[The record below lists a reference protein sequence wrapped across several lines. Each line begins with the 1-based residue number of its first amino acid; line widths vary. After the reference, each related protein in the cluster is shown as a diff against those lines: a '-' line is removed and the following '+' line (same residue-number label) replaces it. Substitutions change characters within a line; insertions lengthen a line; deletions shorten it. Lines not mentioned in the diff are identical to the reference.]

1 MAQLLLEHDVRRL
14 LTMHEAL
21 MAVENAFR
29 AVARGEAINL
39 PRQRGSLP
47 GVSMSILCAI
57 STALDVTGVK
67 CYPIVRQDIS
77 VGSSFTML
85 VYQIST
91 GALIGVLEA
100 NALGQIRTGAAS
112 GVATKYLARPTSRI
126 MTLFGAGWQAESQLE
141 AIALVLPKLE
151 RVNVLGR
158 SPERVRRFCDTMR
171 QRVNLE
177 LIIGRDPETAVS
189 EADVVTTIT
198 GSREPV
204 FDGRW
209 LRPGVHVNAA
219 GSNFADKREIDA
231 TAVQRANRIVVDDVA
246 LARIESGD
254 LLSAEVHAS
263 LDWNSVQAL
272 CQVVAS
278 GAPARRPPDE
288 ITLFESHGLGL
299 EDLAVAARVLELARA
314 QGIGIEIPIR

>member
-1 MAQLLLEHDVRRL
+1 MWIVKRAWKTAWISRLLLLTGVLLAGSVADTLAAQIEKVNFWAVRDPQNSSQLALANRL
-14 LTMHEAL
+14 GYFKEAGLEVQINWVTSFSDLYAPAGAEQIDFTVSSVNNGLRWNNDNIPMKYMAILTNIAGGQG
-21 MAVENAFR
+21 V
-29 AVARGEAINL
+29 AIN
-39 PRQRGSLP
+39 PS
-47 GVSMSILCAI
+47 V
-57 STALDVTGVK
+57 VK
-67 CYPIVRQDIS
+67 KP
-77 VGSSFTML
+77 
-85 VYQIST
+85 
-91 GALIGVLEA
+91 A
-100 NALGQIRTGAAS
+100 
-112 GVATKYLARPTSRI
+112 
-126 MTLFGAGWQAESQLE
+126 
-141 AIALVLPKLE
+141 
-151 RVNVLGR
+151 
-158 SPERVRRFCDTMR
+158 VRRFCDTMR
-171 QRVNLE
+171 QRVKLE

-219 GSNFADKREIDA
+219 GSNFADKREIDE

-272 CQVVAS
+272 FQVVAS

>member
-1 MAQLLLEHDVRRL
+1 MWIVKRAWKTAWISRLLLLTGVLLAGSVADTLAAQIEKVNFWAVRDPQNSSQLALANRL
-14 LTMHEAL
+14 GYFKEAGLEVQINWVTSFSDLYAPAGAEQIDFTVSSVNNGLRWNNDNIPMKYMAILTNIAGGQG
-21 MAVENAFR
+21 V
-29 AVARGEAINL
+29 AIN
-39 PRQRGSLP
+39 PS
-47 GVSMSILCAI
+47 V
-57 STALDVTGVK
+57 VK
-67 CYPIVRQDIS
+67 KP
-77 VGSSFTML
+77 
-85 VYQIST
+85 
-91 GALIGVLEA
+91 A
-100 NALGQIRTGAAS
+100 
-112 GVATKYLARPTSRI
+112 
-126 MTLFGAGWQAESQLE
+126 
-141 AIALVLPKLE
+141 
-151 RVNVLGR
+151 
-158 SPERVRRFCDTMR
+158 VRRFCDTMR

-272 CQVVAS
+272 FQVVAS
-278 GAPARRPPDE
+278 GAPARRSPD
-288 ITLFESHGLGL
+288 
-299 EDLAVAARVLELARA
+299 
-314 QGIGIEIPIR
+314 

>member
-1 MAQLLLEHDVRRL
+1 MWIVKRAWKTAWISRLLLLTGVLLAGSVADTLAAQIEKVNFWAVRDPQNSSQLALANRL
-14 LTMHEAL
+14 GYFKEAGLEVQINWVTSFSDLYAPAGAEQIDFTVSSVNNGLRWNNDNIPMKYMAILTNIAGGQG
-21 MAVENAFR
+21 V
-29 AVARGEAINL
+29 AIN
-39 PRQRGSLP
+39 PS
-47 GVSMSILCAI
+47 V
-57 STALDVTGVK
+57 VK
-67 CYPIVRQDIS
+67 KP
-77 VGSSFTML
+77 
-85 VYQIST
+85 
-91 GALIGVLEA
+91 A
-100 NALGQIRTGAAS
+100 
-112 GVATKYLARPTSRI
+112 
-126 MTLFGAGWQAESQLE
+126 
-141 AIALVLPKLE
+141 
-151 RVNVLGR
+151 
-158 SPERVRRFCDTMR
+158 VRRFCDTMR